1 MQLTTQSMLTGRTPH
16 VWNATIQGD
25 NGQVIER
32 EVRAHWD
39 PAKVGLD
46 EIAAAAATEATMES
60 KKSVRFAGI
69 GAELVA

>member
-1 MQLTTQSMLTGRTPH
+1 MTQSMLTGRTPH
-16 VWNATIQGD
+16 VWNATVQGD
-25 NGQVIER
+25 TGQVLER

-39 PAKVGLD
+39 PVKVSLE

-69 GAELVA
+69 AAELVV